1 MNMLKEIDGKKQI
14 VEEYI
19 PLVKYIASRVMSK
32 RISTWNMRIW
42 SVME

>member
-19 PLVKYIASRVMSK
+19 PLVKYIASRVMFE
-32 RISTWNMRIW
+32 STWNMRIW